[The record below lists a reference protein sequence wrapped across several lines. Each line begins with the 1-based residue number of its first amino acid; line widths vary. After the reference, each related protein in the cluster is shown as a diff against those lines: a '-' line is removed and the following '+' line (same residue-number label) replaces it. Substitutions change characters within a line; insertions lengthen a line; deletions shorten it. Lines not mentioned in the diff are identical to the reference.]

1 MSPGHLLCM
10 RRLAATLVSIFV
22 DSSIGSAQTQVGA
35 SAASIQLEVDRKY
48 PLSVTQVR
56 GTRELSDGRVI
67 VLLREPRTMVIFD
80 AAGRTQR
87 QLGRTG
93 DGPGEYRSPKAIFP
107 MGGDSSLVVDGT
119 NRKFYLIDRDRFG
132 SITSAVQTWQP
143 ILSSGVDVHGTMLQ
157 MVGVYGPDNPREP
170 WQYDDLPIYAKRIA
184 LVLRPRNAQPQTID
198 TIAGQYFGARQYPLK
213 VNRVAMIHIGILNPL
228 QTHDQAVMFA
238 TGDIAIARFSPY
250 RVDWRLRNG
259 TFVKGTP
266 VSEPANPVT
275 AEVRKRFAENWMRND
290 DGTPVLKAEKFPPW
304 PAVVPPFVREALV
317 AGTDGLLYVTR
328 TRSTVGEKLAID
340 AFDSTGKRVG
350 SALLPEGSRLLAV
363 TPRGWY
369 VAQRNEDDEET
380 LVRYRRVN

>member
-1 MSPGHLLCM
+1 MSPRHALRIRHLVTM
-10 RRLAATLVSIFV
+10 LVGIIA
-22 DSSIGSAQTQVGA
+22 DSSIGSTQTQVGG
-35 SAASIQLEVDRKY
+35 SAERIQLEVDRKY
-48 PLSVTQVR
+48 PVSVTQVR

-67 VLLREPRTMVIFD
+67 VLLREPRTIAIFD

-107 MGGDSSLVVDGT
+107 MEGDSSLVVDGT
-119 NRKFYLIDRDRFG
+119 NRKVYLIDRDRIG

-143 ILSSGVDVHGTMLQ
+143 ILSSGVDAHGTMLQ
-157 MVGVYGPDNPREP
+157 MVGVFGPDNPREP
-170 WQYDDLPIYAKRIA
+170 WQYDDMPIHAKRIA

-213 VNRVAMIHIGILNPL
+213 VNNVAMIHIGILNPL

-259 TFVKGTP
+259 TVVKGTP

-290 DGTPVLKAEKFPPW
+290 DGTPVLKADKFPPW
-304 PAVVPPFVREALV
+304 PAVVPPFVRDALV
-317 AGTDGLLYVTR
+317 AGTDGLLYVIR
-328 TRSTVGEKLAID
+328 TRSTVDEKLAVD
-340 AFDSTGKRVG
+340 AFDHTGKRVG
-350 SALLPEGSRLLAV
+350 TALLPEGSRLLAV

-380 LVRYRRVN
+380 LVRYRRLN